1 MSAAVLR
8 AIPSPDA
15 PESDCVQNLLAA
27 YHRATVE
34 QKIAGRSWYADQR
47 EVVRMLAE
55 RHALDVSVVAAVVS
69 ALSPQTNWA
78 QNIAGAARLIQAW
91 ADGASEP
98 PRNSTLYYKNALKAW
113 AILTGDVRPDAAF
126 AKAPKTRAFWRNLS
140 GDETAATV
148 DTWMLRAAG
157 VRDQYKNG
165 LTPAAYRP
173 LADAIETAAA
183 IVGEPTAQ
191 FQAIVWVVVRGSAE

>member
-8 AIPSPDA
+8 VIDA
-15 PESDCVQNLLAA
+15 VEPQSDPVQNLLAA
-27 YHRATVE
+27 YHAASPDQRA
-34 QKIAGRSWYADQR
+34 AGRSWYADQR
-47 EVVRMLAE
+47 EIVRVLASK
-55 RHALDVSVVAAVVS
+55 HDVPVSIVAAVVS

-78 QNIAGAARLIQAW
+78 QNIAGAARLLEAYSRGDS
-91 ADGASEP
+91 AP
-98 PRNSTLYYKNALKAW
+98 PRNATLYYKNAEKAW
-113 AILTGDVRPDAAF
+113 RLVSGELSPDDAF

-157 VRDQYKNG
+157 VREQYKNG

-173 LADAIETAAA
+173 LADAIAQAAA
-183 IVGEPTAQ
+183 VVGEPVAQ
-191 FQAIVWVVVRGSAE
+191 FQAIVWVVVRGSAD